1 MYGEQFGALVVPT
14 HWTSDAAA
22 QHGDRPQASLNNQLV
37 NSADIVIALFWHRLG
52 TNTGEALSGT
62 VEEIEEAADGGA
74 YVGILRCTRAFP
86 HDVDTAQIES
96 LRDFYSSIV
105 DRSLVLPYADEPDL
119 ARHTEQIVLWAVTR
133 NSTRAQAAADTASI
147 GAEVWPRVESEE
159 KTKTDSKGRIKTR
172 THWRLVLSNTGT
184 EPARN
189 VRYRLDPEEE
199 GDALPRDL
207 SGDRDL
213 EALPPGGEARY
224 TLALHMGVASQAR
237 CVVEWEDS
245 TGAHEN
251 VATVR
256 FF

>member
-1 MYGEQFGALVVPT
+1 VE
-14 HWTSDAAA
+14 
-22 QHGDRPQASLNNQLV
+22 
-37 NSADIVIALFWHRLG
+37 SADIVLALFWHRLG
-52 TNTGEALSGT
+52 TDTGEALSGT

-74 YVGILRCTRAFP
+74 YVGILSCTRAFP
-86 HDVDTAQIES
+86 HDADIAQIER
-96 LRDFYSSIV
+96 LRNFYSSIA

-119 ARHTEQIVLWAVTR
+119 ARHTEQIVNWAVTR
-133 NSTRAQAAADTASI
+133 NSTRTQAAADTASI
-147 GAEVWPRVESEE
+147 GAEVWPRVESHE

-184 EPARN
+184 EPAQN

-199 GDALPRDL
+199 GDALPSDL
-207 SGDRDL
+207 SDDRDL

-237 CVVEWEDS
+237 CVVEWDDS
-245 TGAHEN
+245 SGAHEN